1 MARVNHSF
9 DRAGRMKV
17 YDRCAQ
23 GAEAGVI
30 AGAGVALLFLFL
42 DVVHLTPLAT
52 PEALS
57 AGFFTPSGYT
67 YDTGLM
73 AQAASIVGTGFHL
86 LTYTVLHFGTFAVL
100 GVFAAFLLG
109 NVGWAGSLVG
119 GMVFGLTVCTGV
131 FWLSRDLVN
140 TPVVMEAITVPSL
153 LVANTIAGAI
163 LGAGVYLARMPDP
176 EEEGSTA

>member
-1 MARVNHSF
+1 MGKYPF

-23 GAEAGVI
+23 GAEAGVL
-30 AGAGVALLFLFL
+30 AGAGVAVLFLFL

-57 AGFFTPSGYT
+57 AGFFTPSGYA

-73 AQAASIVGTGFHL
+73 AQAASLVATGLHL

-100 GVFAAFLLG
+100 GVAASFLLR
-109 NVGWAGSLVG
+109 NAGWAGSLVG
-119 GMVFGLTVCTGV
+119 GMLFGLTVCTGV

-163 LGAGVYLARMPDP
+163 LGAGIYLGRMPNP
-176 EEEGSTA
+176 EEEGQAA